1 VLVEVG
7 APDRFLEALAR
18 EGVLATPMTGGTVR
32 FCTHLDVVDAGIEA
46 AIEAASRITSD
57 TLQR

>member
-1 VLVEVG
+1 
-7 APDRFLEALAR
+7 
-18 EGVLATPMTGGTVR
+18 MTGGTVR
-32 FCTHLDVVDAGIEA
+32 FCTHLDVGDAGIEA